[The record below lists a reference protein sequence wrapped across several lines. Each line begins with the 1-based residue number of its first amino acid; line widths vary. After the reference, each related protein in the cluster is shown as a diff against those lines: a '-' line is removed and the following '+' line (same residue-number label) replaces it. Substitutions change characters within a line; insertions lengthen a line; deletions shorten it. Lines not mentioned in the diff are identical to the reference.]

1 MIQIEHVKK
10 TFHLKNSDVKALDD
24 VSLTIATG
32 SIYGIMGYSGAGKST
47 IVRCINFLEKPYR

>member
-10 TFHLKNSDVKALDD
+10 TFHLKNSDVRALDD

-47 IVRCINFLEKPYR
+47 IVR